1 MSDNSRPVDEEA
13 AAWLVA
19 HRGAPGAWPENSL
32 TGMRTALEAGAAFVE
47 FDVQLSA
54 DRVPMVVHDQ
64 ELKRVT
70 GHSGRVSR
78 LNHDE
83 LRQRSIGEPERLGE
97 GFRSETMPDLN
108 AMLTLLEDWPSVTVF
123 VEIKRASLRRFG
135 RPAVL
140 EPLLSALKDRPNP
153 LVVISFDSPV
163 LEMARSRSG
172 LPIGWVFKPWN
183 ESARVE
189 AAQLQPDYLFV
200 RADRVPEG
208 ERPFWPGRWQWVVYD
223 VNTLAEARALR
234 RRGAHLIETDY
245 LPEWLGY
252 APAG

>member
-1 MSDNSRPVDEEA
+1 MSDKSRSAREEA
-13 AAWLVA
+13 ATWLVA
-19 HRGAPGAWPENSL
+19 HRGAPDAWPENSL
-32 TGMRTALEAGAAFVE
+32 SGMRAALEAGAAFVE

-70 GHSGRVSR
+70 GRSGRVSR
-78 LNHDE
+78 LTHYE

-97 GFRSETMPDLN
+97 RFHSETMPDLN
-108 AMLTLLEDWPSVTVF
+108 AMLALLEDWPSVTVF

-140 EPLLSALKDRPNP
+140 EPVLSALKNSPNP
-153 LVVISFDSPV
+153 MVIISFDGPV
-163 LEMARSRSG
+163 LEMARSRSA

-200 RADRVPEG
+200 RVDRVPED

-223 VNTLAEARALR
+223 VNSLEEAHALR
-234 RRGAHLIETDY
+234 KRGAHLIETDY
-245 LPEWLGY
+245 LPEWLGH
-252 APAG
+252 APPG